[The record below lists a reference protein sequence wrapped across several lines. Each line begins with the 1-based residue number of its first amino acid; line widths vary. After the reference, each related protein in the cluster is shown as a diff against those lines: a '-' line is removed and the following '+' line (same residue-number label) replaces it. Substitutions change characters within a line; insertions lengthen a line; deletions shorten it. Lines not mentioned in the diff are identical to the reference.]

1 MHSRSQVSNIQTTTQ
16 RPANPVGGQ
25 VSRRSF
31 ERSQSGNRLKQHQL
45 WSEAIQAKLNVSS
58 PNDKYEQEAD
68 RVAATVMG
76 MRDVPREGVST
87 AASPPVLQRK
97 CTECEE
103 EEELQ
108 RKPIPGSG
116 PVGSDFSH
124 PAGGQPLPASEREF
138 FQSRFGRD
146 FSEVRVHADAQAN
159 KAARSISALAYT
171 MGHDVVFG
179 EGQYQPGTERGRTL
193 MAHELA
199 HVVQQGAAETSSAPH
214 TSADAALPEIS
225 RSTSTDLP
233 SVQRLGDI
241 SQRPGGLLC
250 DLPNSTALPD
260 TSVLF
265 TVAASTLS
273 PTAIADIAAFIAR
286 WNAAGADDAVR
297 VDGFASTDGPE
308 PLNWTLSCDRAQAV
322 EAELTAPSSGAPGIP
337 AAFIEI
343 FAHGETSEFGTALP
357 PNRRATIS
365 ADLSV
370 PPPPVCANPGVI
382 RELDVQPVFM
392 RTDPTDA
399 APTGVTWTRRLNS
412 ANQIWGKLGVTFN
425 DVGSVTID
433 TALKSTGATAAEQAA
448 IAALR
453 TSTGVEV
460 FLADNDVQSGDP
472 TGAGGAVTFGP
483 LAALCGPG
491 KIVMADRG
499 SSDTLLA
506 HELGHILGIQ
516 HPGTP
521 PNPGDP
527 GTIMEGSGSHSVD
540 NSTRNTMVNAA
551 AILCP
556 PGIGS
561 TCLTP
566 DP

>member
-1 MHSRSQVSNIQTTTQ
+1 MHSRSQVSNIQNASHQ
-16 RPANPVGGQ
+16 PANPAGGQ
-25 VSRRSF
+25 VSRRSP
-31 ERSQSGNRLKQHQL
+31 ERSQVGNHIKQHQL
-45 WSEAIQAKLNVSS
+45 RSEAIQAKLDVSY

-68 RVAATVMG
+68 RVAAAVMG
-76 MRDVPREGVST
+76 MRDVPREGVPT
-87 AASPPVLQRK
+87 AARPPVLQRK

-103 EEELQ
+103 EELQ
-108 RKPIPGSG
+108 RKAMPESG

-124 PAGGQPLPASEREF
+124 PAGGHSLPASEREF

-146 FSEVRVHADAQAN
+146 FSDVRVHTGAQAN

-179 EGQYQPGTERGRTL
+179 AGQYQPGTEPGRML

-199 HVVQQGAAETSSAPH
+199 HVVQQGAAETSSAS
-214 TSADAALPEIS
+214 TDAAHPEIS

-241 SQRPGGLLC
+241 SQRPSGLLC
-250 DLPNSTALPD
+250 DLPDSTALPD

-265 TVAASTLS
+265 TLGASTLS

-308 PLNWTLSCDRAQAV
+308 PLNWTLSCDRALIV
-322 EAELTAPSSGAPGIP
+322 EAELMAPSSGTPGIP
-337 AAFIEI
+337 AGFIET
-343 FAHGETSEFGTALP
+343 FAQGETSEFGSSLP

-370 PPPPVCANPGVI
+370 PPPACANPGVV
-382 RELDVQPVFM
+382 RELDLQPVFM
-392 RTDPTDA
+392 RTDPTDT

-412 ANQIWGKLGVTFN
+412 ANQIWGKVGVTFN
-425 DVGSVTID
+425 DIGAVTID
-433 TALKSTGATAAEQAA
+433 TPLKSTGDTAAEQAA

-453 TSTGVEV
+453 TGTGVEV
-460 FLADNDVQSGDP
+460 FLADNDIQSGDP
-472 TGAGGAVTFGP
+472 TGSGGAVTFGP

-499 SSDTLLA
+499 TSDTLLA

-527 GTIMEGSGSHSVD
+527 GTIMVGSGSHSID
-540 NSTRNTMVNAA
+540 NSTRNTMVNAN

-561 TCLTP
+561 TCLNP